1 MKVKQLYTG
10 CLSQGAYYIE
20 SNGEAAIIDPLREV
34 DQYILKAKKNKAS
47 IKYIFETHFHADFV
61 SGHLTLSKKTNAP
74 IIYGPNANTSFES
87 INAKDG
93 QRFNLGEISIEVLHT
108 PGHTMESSCYLL
120 LDKKNN
126 QIALFSGDTVFMGD
140 VGRPDLAQK
149 SDLSKEDL
157 AGHLYESI
165 HNKILKLDDDVIIY
179 PAHGAGSA
187 CGKNM
192 MKITYDSLKNQ
203 KKLNYALN
211 SKLTKPEFIE
221 KVLDELQKPPQ
232 YFPEN
237 VKLNKEGYEDIDKIL
252 SSSKKLLNANK
263 FEEIANENG
272 ALVLDVRSKEEYEN
286 SHIPRSIFIGLDGGF
301 APWVGELI
309 IDVKT
314 PILLVCNESQIEE
327 AVTRLSRVG
336 FDNTLGYITIEKWK
350 ENGKEIDSINSISAV
365 ETVKRLENKSSI
377 LIDVRKDNEYKSQ
390 HVVDAHNYQLSSINN
405 YLPKFEE
412 KHDYYIHCQSGYRSM
427 IACSILKSRGI
438 HNITNVIGGFK
449 NLGLTTLNLTNKI
462 CPSKL

>member
-1 MKVKQLYTG
+1 MIIEQIYTG

-165 HNKILKLDDDVIIY
+165 HNKILKLDDNVIIY

-203 KKLNYALN
+203 KKINYALN

-221 KVLDELQKPPQ
+221 KVLDGLQKPPQ

-237 VKLNKEGYEDIDKIL
+237 VKLNKEGYEDIDNIL

-286 SHIPRSIFIGLDGGF
+286 SHVPRSIFIGLDGGF

-309 IDVKT
+309 IDIKT

-350 ENGKEIDSINSISAV
+350 ENGKEIDLINSISAV

-377 LIDVRKDNEYKSQ
+377 LIDVRKENEYKSQ
-390 HVVDAHNYQLSSINN
+390 HVVNAHNYQLSSINN
-405 YLPKFEE
+405 YLPKFDE
-412 KHDYYIHCQSGYRSM
+412 KNDYYIHCQSGYRSM

-449 NLGLTTLNLTNKI
+449 NLGLTTLNLSNKI

>member
-1 MKVKQLYTG
+1 MIIEQIYTG

-93 QRFNLGEISIEVLHT
+93 QRFSLGEISIEVLHT
-108 PGHTMESSCYLL
+108 PGHTMESSCFLL
-120 LDKKNN
+120 RDKKNT

-165 HNKILKLDDDVIIY
+165 HNKILKLDDNVIIY

-203 KKLNYALN
+203 KKINYALN

-221 KVLDELQKPPQ
+221 KVLDGLQKPPQ

-350 ENGKEIDSINSISAV
+350 ENGKEIDSINSISAI

-377 LIDVRKDNEYKSQ
+377 LIDVRKENEYKSQ
-390 HVVDAHNYQLSSINN
+390 HVVNAHNYQLSSINN
-405 YLPKFEE
+405 YLPKFDE
-412 KHDYYIHCQSGYRSM
+412 KNDYYIHCQSGYRSM

-449 NLGLTTLNLTNKI
+449 NLGLTTLNLSNKI

>member
-1 MKVKQLYTG
+1 MIIEQIYTG

-20 SNGEAAIIDPLREV
+20 SSGEAAIIDPLREV

-93 QRFNLGEISIEVLHT
+93 QRFSLGEISIEVLHT
-108 PGHTMESSCYLL
+108 PGHTMESSCFLL
-120 LDKKNN
+120 RDKKNT

-192 MKITYDSLKNQ
+192 MKITYDSLKSQ

-221 KVLDELQKPPQ
+221 KVLDGLQKPPQ

-314 PILLVCNESQIEE
+314 PILLVCNDSQIEE

-377 LIDVRKDNEYKSQ
+377 LIDVRKENEYKSQ
-390 HVVDAHNYQLSSINN
+390 HVVNAHNYQLSSINN

-412 KHDYYIHCQSGYRSM
+412 KNDYYIHCQSGYRSM

-449 NLGLTTLNLTNKI
+449 NLGLTTLNLSNKI

>member
-1 MKVKQLYTG
+1 MIIEQIYTG

-93 QRFNLGEISIEVLHT
+93 ERFNLGEITIEVLHT

-120 LDKKNN
+120 RDKKNN

-165 HNKILKLDDDVIIY
+165 QNKILKLDDDVIIY

-221 KVLDELQKPPQ
+221 KVLDGLQKPPQ

-286 SHIPRSIFIGLDGGF
+286 SHIPRSIFIGLDGSF

-314 PILLVCNESQIEE
+314 PLLLVCNESQIEE

-377 LIDVRKDNEYKSQ
+377 LIDVRKENEYKSQ
-390 HVVDAHNYQLSSINN
+390 HVVNAHNYQLSSINN
-405 YLPKFEE
+405 YLPKFDE
-412 KHDYYIHCQSGYRSM
+412 KNDYYIHCQSGYRSM

-449 NLGLTTLNLTNKI
+449 NLGLTTLNLSNKI

>member
-1 MKVKQLYTG
+1 MIIEQIYTG

-93 QRFNLGEISIEVLHT
+93 QRFSLGEISIEVLHT
-108 PGHTMESSCYLL
+108 PGHTMESSCFLL
-120 LDKKNN
+120 RDKKNT

-149 SDLSKEDL
+149 SELSKEDL

-165 HNKILKLDDDVIIY
+165 HNKILKLDDDIIIY

-192 MKITYDSLKNQ
+192 MKITYDSLKSQ

-221 KVLDELQKPPQ
+221 KVLDGLQKPPQ

-314 PILLVCNESQIEE
+314 PILLVCNDSQIEE

-350 ENGKEIDSINSISAV
+350 ENGKEIDSINSISAI

-377 LIDVRKDNEYKSQ
+377 LIDVRKENEYKSQ
-390 HVVDAHNYQLSSINN
+390 HVVNAHNYQLSSINN

-412 KHDYYIHCQSGYRSM
+412 KNDYYIHCQSGYRSM

-449 NLGLTTLNLTNKI
+449 NLGLTTLNLSNKI

>member
-1 MKVKQLYTG
+1 MIIEQIYTG

-93 QRFNLGEISIEVLHT
+93 QRFSLGEISIEVLHT

-149 SDLSKEDL
+149 SNLSKEDL

-165 HNKILKLDDDVIIY
+165 HNKILKLHDNVIIY

-211 SKLTKPEFIE
+211 SKLTKSEFIE
-221 KVLDELQKPPQ
+221 KVLDGLQKPPQ

-252 SSSKKLLNANK
+252 LSSKKLLNANK

-272 ALVLDVRSKEEYEN
+272 ALVLDARSKEEYEN
-286 SHIPRSIFIGLDGGF
+286 SHVPRSIFIGLDGGF

-336 FDNTLGYITIEKWK
+336 FDNTLGYITIDKWK

-365 ETVKRLENKSSI
+365 ETVKRLENKLSI
-377 LIDVRKDNEYKSQ
+377 LIDVRKENEYKSQ
-390 HVVDAHNYQLSSINN
+390 HVVNAHNYQLSSINN
-405 YLPKFEE
+405 YLPKFDE
-412 KHDYYIHCQSGYRSM
+412 KNDYYIHCQSGYRSM

-449 NLGLTTLNLTNKI
+449 NLGLTTLNLSNKI

>member
-1 MKVKQLYTG
+1 MIIEQIYTG

-93 QRFNLGEISIEVLHT
+93 QRFNLGEITIEVLHT

-120 LDKKNN
+120 RDKKNN

-221 KVLDELQKPPQ
+221 KVLDGLQKPPQ

-252 SSSKKLLNANK
+252 SSSKKLLNTNQ

-286 SHIPRSIFIGLDGGF
+286 SHVPRSIFIGLDGGF

-309 IDVKT
+309 IDVQA
-314 PILLVCNESQIEE
+314 PILLVCNESQIKE

-336 FDNTLGYITIEKWK
+336 FDNTLGYITIDKWK
-350 ENGKEIDSINSISAV
+350 ENGKKIDSINSISAV
-365 ETVKRLENKSSI
+365 KTVKRLGNKSSI
-377 LIDVRKDNEYKSQ
+377 LIDVRKENEYKSQ
-390 HVVDAHNYQLSSINN
+390 HVVNAHNYQLSSINN
-405 YLPKFEE
+405 YLPKFDE
-412 KHDYYIHCQSGYRSM
+412 KNDYYIHCQSGYRSI

-449 NLGLTTLNLTNKI
+449 NLGLTTLNLSNKI

>member
-1 MKVKQLYTG
+1 MIIEQIYTG

-149 SDLSKEDL
+149 SNLSKEDL

-165 HNKILKLDDDVIIY
+165 HNKILKLDDNVIIY

-211 SKLTKPEFIE
+211 SKLTKSEFIE
-221 KVLDELQKPPQ
+221 KVLDGLQKPPQ

-286 SHIPRSIFIGLDGGF
+286 SHVPRSIFIGLDGGF

-309 IDVKT
+309 IDIKT

-336 FDNTLGYITIEKWK
+336 FDNTLGYITIDKWK

-377 LIDVRKDNEYKSQ
+377 LIDVRKENEYKSQ
-390 HVVDAHNYQLSSINN
+390 HVVNAHNYQLSSINN
-405 YLPKFEE
+405 YLPKFDE
-412 KHDYYIHCQSGYRSM
+412 KNDYYIHCQSGYRSM

-438 HNITNVIGGFK
+438 HNITNVVGGFK
-449 NLGLTTLNLTNKI
+449 NLGLTTLNLSNKI

>member
-1 MKVKQLYTG
+1 MIIEQIYTG

-221 KVLDELQKPPQ
+221 KVLDGLQKPPQ

-286 SHIPRSIFIGLDGGF
+286 SHVPRSIFIGLDGGF

-309 IDVKT
+309 VDVKT
-314 PILLVCNESQIEE
+314 PILLVCNESKIEE

-377 LIDVRKDNEYKSQ
+377 LIDVRKENEYKSQ
-390 HVVDAHNYQLSSINN
+390 HVVNAHNYQLSSINN
-405 YLPKFEE
+405 YLPKFDE
-412 KHDYYIHCQSGYRSM
+412 KNDYYIHCQSGYRSM

-449 NLGLTTLNLTNKI
+449 NLGLTTINLSNKI

>member
-1 MKVKQLYTG
+1 MIIEQIYTG

-34 DQYILKAKKNKAS
+34 DQYILKAKKNNAN

-93 QRFNLGEISIEVLHT
+93 QRFDLGEISIEVLHT

-120 LDKKNN
+120 RDKKNT

-149 SDLSKEDL
+149 SELSKEDL

-221 KVLDELQKPPQ
+221 KVLDGLQKPPQ

-336 FDNTLGYITIEKWK
+336 FDNTLGYITIDKWK
-350 ENGKEIDSINSISAV
+350 ENGKEIDSINSISAI

-377 LIDVRKDNEYKSQ
+377 LIDVRKENEYKSQ
-390 HVVDAHNYQLSSINN
+390 HVVNAHNYQLSSINN
-405 YLPKFEE
+405 YLPKFDE
-412 KHDYYIHCQSGYRSM
+412 KNDYYIHCQSGYRSM

-449 NLGLTTLNLTNKI
+449 NLGLTTLNLSNKI

>member
-1 MKVKQLYTG
+1 MIIEQIYTG

-74 IIYGPNANTSFES
+74 IIYGPNASTSYES

-93 QRFNLGEISIEVLHT
+93 QIFNLGEISIQVLHT

-120 LDKKNN
+120 LDKNKN

-165 HNKILKLDDDVIIY
+165 HNKILKLDDSVIIY

-211 SKLTKPEFIE
+211 SKLTKSEFIE
-221 KVLDELQKPPQ
+221 KVLDGLQKPPQ

-252 SSSKKLLNANK
+252 STSKKLLNANK

-314 PILLVCNESQIEE
+314 PILLVCNEYQIEE

-350 ENGKEIDSINSISAV
+350 ENGREIDSINSISAI
-365 ETVKRLENKSSI
+365 ETVKKLENKSSM

-390 HVVDAHNYQLSSINN
+390 HVVDAYNYQLSSINN
-405 YLPKFEE
+405 YLSKFDE
-412 KHDYYIHCQSGYRSM
+412 KNDYYIHCQSGYRSM

-438 HNITNVIGGFK
+438 HNITNVMGGFK
-449 NLGLTTLNLTNKI
+449 NLGLTTLKLSNKI

>member
-1 MKVKQLYTG
+1 MIIEQIYTG

-286 SHIPRSIFIGLDGGF
+286 SHVPRSIFIGLDGGF

-309 IDVKT
+309 VDVKT
-314 PILLVCNESQIEE
+314 PILLVCNESKIEE

-377 LIDVRKDNEYKSQ
+377 LIDVRKENEYKSQ
-390 HVVDAHNYQLSSINN
+390 HVVNAHNYQLRSINN
-405 YLPKFEE
+405 YLPKFDE
-412 KHDYYIHCQSGYRSM
+412 KNDYYIHCQSGYRSM

-449 NLGLTTLNLTNKI
+449 NLGLTTINLSNKI

>member
-1 MKVKQLYTG
+1 MIIEQIYTG

-93 QRFNLGEISIEVLHT
+93 ERFNLGEITIEVLHT

-120 LDKKNN
+120 RDKKNN

-165 HNKILKLDDDVIIY
+165 HNKILKLDDNVIIY

-203 KKLNYALN
+203 KKINYALN

-221 KVLDELQKPPQ
+221 KVLDGLQKPPQ

-286 SHIPRSIFIGLDGGF
+286 SHVPRSIFIGLDGGF

-309 IDVKT
+309 IDIKT

-365 ETVKRLENKSSI
+365 ETVKRLENKSST
-377 LIDVRKDNEYKSQ
+377 LIDVRKENEYKSQ
-390 HVVDAHNYQLSSINN
+390 HVVNAHNYQLSSINN
-405 YLPKFEE
+405 YLPKFDE
-412 KHDYYIHCQSGYRSM
+412 KNDYYIHCQSGYRSM

-449 NLGLTTLNLTNKI
+449 NLGLTTLNLSNKI

>member
-1 MKVKQLYTG
+1 MIIEQIYTG

-74 IIYGPNANTSFES
+74 IIYGPNASTSYES

-93 QRFNLGEISIEVLHT
+93 QIFNLGEISIQVLHT

-120 LDKKNN
+120 LDKNKN

-165 HNKILKLDDDVIIY
+165 HNKILKLDDSVIIY

-211 SKLTKPEFIE
+211 SKLTKSEFIE
-221 KVLDELQKPPQ
+221 KVLDGLQKPPQ

-252 SSSKKLLNANK
+252 LTSKKLLSANK

-272 ALVLDVRSKEEYEN
+272 ALVLDVRTKEEYEN

-314 PILLVCNESQIEE
+314 PILLVCNEYQIEE

-350 ENGKEIDSINSISAV
+350 ENGREIDSINSISAI
-365 ETVKRLENKSSI
+365 ETVKKLENKSSM

-390 HVVDAHNYQLSSINN
+390 HVVDAYNYQLSSINN
-405 YLPKFEE
+405 YLSKFDE
-412 KHDYYIHCQSGYRSM
+412 KNDYYIHCQSGYRSM

-438 HNITNVIGGFK
+438 HNITNVVGGFK
-449 NLGLTTLNLTNKI
+449 NLGLTTLKLSNKI

>member
-1 MKVKQLYTG
+1 MIIEQIYTG

-93 QRFNLGEISIEVLHT
+93 QRFSLGEISIEVLHT
-108 PGHTMESSCYLL
+108 PGHTMESSCFLL
-120 LDKKNN
+120 RDKKNT

-192 MKITYDSLKNQ
+192 MKITYDSLKSQ

-221 KVLDELQKPPQ
+221 KVLDGLQKPPQ

-314 PILLVCNESQIEE
+314 PILLVCNDSQIEE

-350 ENGKEIDSINSISAV
+350 ENGKEIDSINSISAI

-377 LIDVRKDNEYKSQ
+377 LIDVRKENEYKSQ
-390 HVVDAHNYQLSSINN
+390 HVVNAHNYQLSSINN

-412 KHDYYIHCQSGYRSM
+412 KNDYYIHCQSGYRSM

-449 NLGLTTLNLTNKI
+449 NLGLTTLNLSNKI

>member
-1 MKVKQLYTG
+1 MIIEQIYTG

-93 QRFNLGEISIEVLHT
+93 QRFDLGEISIEVLHT

-120 LDKKNN
+120 RDKKNT

-149 SDLSKEDL
+149 SELSKEDL

-221 KVLDELQKPPQ
+221 KVLDGLQKPPQ

-377 LIDVRKDNEYKSQ
+377 LIDVRKENEYKSQ
-390 HVVDAHNYQLSSINN
+390 HVVNAHNYQLSSINN

-412 KHDYYIHCQSGYRSM
+412 KNDYYIHCQSGYRSM

>member
-1 MKVKQLYTG
+1 MIIEQIYTG

-120 LDKKNN
+120 RDKKNN

-165 HNKILKLDDDVIIY
+165 QNRILKLDDDVIIY

-221 KVLDELQKPPQ
+221 KVLDGLQKPPQ

-286 SHIPRSIFIGLDGGF
+286 SHVPRSIFIGLDGGF

-309 IDVKT
+309 IDIET

-336 FDNTLGYITIEKWK
+336 FDNTLGYITIDKWK

-377 LIDVRKDNEYKSQ
+377 LIDVRKENEYKSQ
-390 HVVDAHNYQLSSINN
+390 HVVNAHNYQLNSINN
-405 YLPKFEE
+405 YLPKFDE
-412 KHDYYIHCQSGYRSM
+412 KNDYYIHCQSGYRSM

-449 NLGLTTLNLTNKI
+449 NLGLTTLNLSNKI

>member
-1 MKVKQLYTG
+1 MIIEQIYTG

-221 KVLDELQKPPQ
+221 KVLDGLQKPPQ

-272 ALVLDVRSKEEYEN
+272 ALVLDVRSKEEYEI

-309 IDVKT
+309 VDVKT
-314 PILLVCNESQIEE
+314 PILLVCNESKIEE

-390 HVVDAHNYQLSSINN
+390 HVVNAHNYQLNSINN
-405 YLPKFEE
+405 YLPKFDE
-412 KHDYYIHCQSGYRSM
+412 KNDYYIHCQSGYRSM

-449 NLGLTTLNLTNKI
+449 NLGLTTINLSNKI

>member
-1 MKVKQLYTG
+1 MIIEQIYTG

-286 SHIPRSIFIGLDGGF
+286 SHVPRSIFIGLDGGF

-309 IDVKT
+309 VDVKT
-314 PILLVCNESQIEE
+314 PILLVCNESKIEE

-390 HVVDAHNYQLSSINN
+390 HVVNAHNYQLNSINN
-405 YLPKFEE
+405 YLPKFDE
-412 KHDYYIHCQSGYRSM
+412 KNDYYIHCQSGYRSM

-449 NLGLTTLNLTNKI
+449 NLGLTTINLSNKI

>member
-1 MKVKQLYTG
+1 MIIEQIYTG

-93 QRFNLGEISIEVLHT
+93 QRFSLGEISIEVLHT
-108 PGHTMESSCYLL
+108 PGHTMESSCFLL
-120 LDKKNN
+120 RDKKNT
-126 QIALFSGDTVFMGD
+126 QIAIFSGDTVFMGD

-192 MKITYDSLKNQ
+192 MKITYDSLKSQ

-221 KVLDELQKPPQ
+221 KVLDGLQKPPQ

-314 PILLVCNESQIEE
+314 PILLVCNDSQIEE

-350 ENGKEIDSINSISAV
+350 ENGKEIDSINSISAI

-377 LIDVRKDNEYKSQ
+377 LIDVRKENEYKSQ
-390 HVVDAHNYQLSSINN
+390 HVVNAHNYQLSSINN

-412 KHDYYIHCQSGYRSM
+412 KNDYYIHCQSGYRSM

-449 NLGLTTLNLTNKI
+449 NLGLTTLNLSNKI

>member
-1 MKVKQLYTG
+1 MIIEQIYTG

-221 KVLDELQKPPQ
+221 KVLDGLQKPPQ

-252 SSSKKLLNANK
+252 SSSKKLLNTNQ

-286 SHIPRSIFIGLDGGF
+286 SHVPRSIFIGLDGGF

-309 IDVKT
+309 IDVQT
-314 PILLVCNESQIEE
+314 PILLVCNESQIKE

-336 FDNTLGYITIEKWK
+336 FDNTLGYITIDKWK

-377 LIDVRKDNEYKSQ
+377 LIDVRKENEYKSQ
-390 HVVDAHNYQLSSINN
+390 HVVNAHNYQLSSINN
-405 YLPKFEE
+405 YLPKFDE
-412 KHDYYIHCQSGYRSM
+412 KNDYYIHCQSGYRSI

-449 NLGLTTLNLTNKI
+449 NLGLTTLNLSNKI

>member
-1 MKVKQLYTG
+1 MIIEQIYTG

-93 QRFNLGEISIEVLHT
+93 QRFSLGEISIEVLHT
-108 PGHTMESSCYLL
+108 PGHTMESSCFLL
-120 LDKKNN
+120 RDKKNT
-126 QIALFSGDTVFMGD
+126 QIAFFSGDTVFMGD

-192 MKITYDSLKNQ
+192 MKITYDSLKSQ

-221 KVLDELQKPPQ
+221 KVLDGLQKPPQ

-314 PILLVCNESQIEE
+314 PILLVCNDSQIEE

-350 ENGKEIDSINSISAV
+350 ENGKEIDSINSISAI

-377 LIDVRKDNEYKSQ
+377 LIDVRKENEYKSQ
-390 HVVDAHNYQLSSINN
+390 HVVNSHNYQLSSINN

-412 KHDYYIHCQSGYRSM
+412 KNDYYIHCQSGYRSM

-449 NLGLTTLNLTNKI
+449 NLGLTTLNLSNKI

>member
-1 MKVKQLYTG
+1 MIIEQIYTG

-93 QRFNLGEISIEVLHT
+93 QRFNLGEITIEVLHT

-120 LDKKNN
+120 RDKKNN

-221 KVLDELQKPPQ
+221 KVLDGLQKPPQ

-252 SSSKKLLNANK
+252 SSSKKLLNTNQ
-263 FEEIANENG
+263 FEKIANENG

-286 SHIPRSIFIGLDGGF
+286 SHVPRSIFIGLDGGF

-309 IDVKT
+309 IDVQA
-314 PILLVCNESQIEE
+314 PILLVCNESQIKE

-336 FDNTLGYITIEKWK
+336 FDNTLGYITIDKWK

-377 LIDVRKDNEYKSQ
+377 LIDVRKENEYKSQ
-390 HVVDAHNYQLSSINN
+390 HVVNAHNYQLSSINN
-405 YLPKFEE
+405 YLPKFDE
-412 KHDYYIHCQSGYRSM
+412 KNDYYIHCQSGYRSI

-449 NLGLTTLNLTNKI
+449 NLGLTTLNLSNKI

>member
-1 MKVKQLYTG
+1 MIIEQIYTG

-93 QRFNLGEISIEVLHT
+93 QRFSLGEISIEVLHT
-108 PGHTMESSCYLL
+108 PGHTMESSCFLL
-120 LDKKNN
+120 RDKKNT

-192 MKITYDSLKNQ
+192 MKITYDSLKSQ

-221 KVLDELQKPPQ
+221 KVLDGLQKPPQ

-314 PILLVCNESQIEE
+314 PILLVCNDSQIEE

-350 ENGKEIDSINSISAV
+350 ENGKEIDSINSISAI

-390 HVVDAHNYQLSSINN
+390 HVVNAHNYQLSSINN

-412 KHDYYIHCQSGYRSM
+412 KNDYYIHCQSGYRSM

-449 NLGLTTLNLTNKI
+449 NLGLTTLNLSNKI

>member
-1 MKVKQLYTG
+1 MIIEQIYTG

-93 QRFNLGEISIEVLHT
+93 QRFDLGEISIEVLHT

-120 LDKKNN
+120 RDKKNT

-149 SDLSKEDL
+149 SELSKEDL

-221 KVLDELQKPPQ
+221 KVLDGLQKPPQ

-405 YLPKFEE
+405 YLPKFDE
-412 KHDYYIHCQSGYRSM
+412 KNDYYIHCQSGYRSM

-449 NLGLTTLNLTNKI
+449 NLGLTTLNLSNKI

>member
-1 MKVKQLYTG
+1 MIIEQIYTG

-93 QRFNLGEISIEVLHT
+93 QRFSLGEVSIEVLHT
-108 PGHTMESSCYLL
+108 PGHTMESSCFLL
-120 LDKKNN
+120 RDKKNT

-192 MKITYDSLKNQ
+192 MKITYDSLKSQ

-221 KVLDELQKPPQ
+221 KVLDGLQKPPQ

-314 PILLVCNESQIEE
+314 PILLVCNDSQIEE

-350 ENGKEIDSINSISAV
+350 ENGKEIDSINSISAI

-377 LIDVRKDNEYKSQ
+377 LIDVRKENEYKSQ
-390 HVVDAHNYQLSSINN
+390 HVVNAHNYQLSSINN

-412 KHDYYIHCQSGYRSM
+412 KNDYYIHCQSGYRSM

-449 NLGLTTLNLTNKI
+449 NLGLTTLNLSNKI

>member
-1 MKVKQLYTG
+1 MIIEQIYTG

-93 QRFNLGEISIEVLHT
+93 ERFNLGEITIEVLHT

-120 LDKKNN
+120 RDKKNN

-165 HNKILKLDDDVIIY
+165 QNRILKLDDDVIIY

-221 KVLDELQKPPQ
+221 KVLDGLQKPPQ

-286 SHIPRSIFIGLDGGF
+286 SHIPRSIFIGLDGSF

-314 PILLVCNESQIEE
+314 PLLLVCNESQIEE

-350 ENGKEIDSINSISAV
+350 ENGKEIDSINSISAI
-365 ETVKRLENKSSI
+365 ETVKKLENISSI
-377 LIDVRKDNEYKSQ
+377 LIDVRKENEYKSQ
-390 HVVDAHNYQLSSINN
+390 HVVNAHNYQLSSINN
-405 YLPKFEE
+405 YLPKFDE
-412 KHDYYIHCQSGYRSM
+412 KNDYYIHCQSGYRSM

-438 HNITNVIGGFK
+438 HNITNVVGGFK
-449 NLGLTTLNLTNKI
+449 NLGLTTLNLSNKI

>member
-1 MKVKQLYTG
+1 MIIEQIYTG

-34 DQYILKAKKNKAS
+34 DQYILKAKKNNAN

-93 QRFNLGEISIEVLHT
+93 QRFDLGEISIEVLHT

-120 LDKKNN
+120 RDKKNT

-149 SDLSKEDL
+149 SELSKEDL

-221 KVLDELQKPPQ
+221 KVLDGLQKPPQ

-286 SHIPRSIFIGLDGGF
+286 SHVPRSIFIGLDGGF

-309 IDVKT
+309 IDIKT

-336 FDNTLGYITIEKWK
+336 FDNTLGYITIDKWK

-377 LIDVRKDNEYKSQ
+377 LIDVRKENEYKSQ
-390 HVVDAHNYQLSSINN
+390 HVVNARNYQLSSINN
-405 YLPKFEE
+405 YLPKFDE
-412 KHDYYIHCQSGYRSM
+412 KNDYYIHCQSGYRSM

-449 NLGLTTLNLTNKI
+449 NLGLTTLNLSNKI

>member
-1 MKVKQLYTG
+1 MIIEQIYTG

-93 QRFNLGEISIEVLHT
+93 QRFDLGEISIEVLHT

-120 LDKKNN
+120 RDKKNT

-149 SDLSKEDL
+149 SELSKEDL

-221 KVLDELQKPPQ
+221 KVLDGLQKPPQ

-286 SHIPRSIFIGLDGGF
+286 SHVPRSIFIGLDGGF

-405 YLPKFEE
+405 YIPKFEE
-412 KHDYYIHCQSGYRSM
+412 KNDYYIHCQSGYRSM

>member
-1 MKVKQLYTG
+1 MIIEQIYTG

-93 QRFNLGEISIEVLHT
+93 QRFSLGEISIEVLHT
-108 PGHTMESSCYLL
+108 PGHTMESSCFLL
-120 LDKKNN
+120 RDKKNT

-192 MKITYDSLKNQ
+192 MKITYDSLKSQ

-221 KVLDELQKPPQ
+221 KVLDGLQKPPQ

-314 PILLVCNESQIEE
+314 PILLVCNDSQIEE

-350 ENGKEIDSINSISAV
+350 ENGKEIDSINSISAI
-365 ETVKRLENKSSI
+365 ETVKRLENKLSI
-377 LIDVRKDNEYKSQ
+377 LIDVRKENEYKSQ
-390 HVVDAHNYQLSSINN
+390 HVVNAHNYQLSSINN

-412 KHDYYIHCQSGYRSM
+412 KNDYYIHCQSGYRSM

-449 NLGLTTLNLTNKI
+449 NLGLTTLNLSNKI

>member
-1 MKVKQLYTG
+1 MIIEQIYTG
-10 CLSQGAYYIE
+10 CLSHGAYYIE

-165 HNKILKLDDDVIIY
+165 HNKILKLDDNVIIY

-203 KKLNYALN
+203 KKINYALN

-221 KVLDELQKPPQ
+221 KVLDGLQKPPQ

-286 SHIPRSIFIGLDGGF
+286 SHVPRSIFIGLDGGF

-309 IDVKT
+309 IDIKT

-336 FDNTLGYITIEKWK
+336 FDNTLGYITIDKWK

-377 LIDVRKDNEYKSQ
+377 LIDVRKENEYKSQ
-390 HVVDAHNYQLSSINN
+390 HVVNAHNYQLSSINN
-405 YLPKFEE
+405 YLPKFDE
-412 KHDYYIHCQSGYRSM
+412 KNDYYIHCQSGYRSM

-449 NLGLTTLNLTNKI
+449 NLGLTTLNLSNKI

>member
-1 MKVKQLYTG
+1 MIIEQIYTG
-10 CLSQGAYYIE
+10 CLSQGAYFIE

-93 QRFNLGEISIEVLHT
+93 QRFDLGEISIEVLHT

-120 LDKKNN
+120 RDKKNT

-149 SDLSKEDL
+149 SELSKEDL

-221 KVLDELQKPPQ
+221 KVLDGLQKPPQ

-405 YLPKFEE
+405 YLTKFDE
-412 KHDYYIHCQSGYRSM
+412 KNDYYIHCQSGYRSM
-427 IACSILKSRGI
+427 IACSILKSKGI

>member
-1 MKVKQLYTG
+1 MIIEQIYTG

-93 QRFNLGEISIEVLHT
+93 QRFSLGEISIEVLHT
-108 PGHTMESSCYLL
+108 PGHTMESSCFLL
-120 LDKKNN
+120 RDKKNT

-192 MKITYDSLKNQ
+192 MKITYDSLKSQ

-221 KVLDELQKPPQ
+221 KVLDGLQKPPQ

-272 ALVLDVRSKEEYEN
+272 ALALDVRSKEEYEN

-314 PILLVCNESQIEE
+314 PILLVCNDSQIEE

-350 ENGKEIDSINSISAV
+350 ENGKEIDSINSISAI

-377 LIDVRKDNEYKSQ
+377 LIDVRKENEYKSQ
-390 HVVDAHNYQLSSINN
+390 HVVNAHNYQLSSINN

-412 KHDYYIHCQSGYRSM
+412 KNDYYIHCQSGYRSM

-449 NLGLTTLNLTNKI
+449 NLGLTTLNLSNKI

>member
-1 MKVKQLYTG
+1 MIIEQIYTG

-93 QRFNLGEISIEVLHT
+93 QRFSLGEISIEVLHT
-108 PGHTMESSCYLL
+108 PGHTMESSCFLL
-120 LDKKNN
+120 RDKKNT

-192 MKITYDSLKNQ
+192 MKITYDSLKSQ

-221 KVLDELQKPPQ
+221 KVLDGLQKPPQ

-314 PILLVCNESQIEE
+314 PILLVCNDSQIEE

-377 LIDVRKDNEYKSQ
+377 LIDVRKENEYKSQ
-390 HVVDAHNYQLSSINN
+390 HVVNAHNYQLSSINN

-412 KHDYYIHCQSGYRSM
+412 KNDYYIHCQSGYRSM

-449 NLGLTTLNLTNKI
+449 NLGLTTLNLSNKI

>member
-1 MKVKQLYTG
+1 MHIEQIYTD

-149 SDLSKEDL
+149 SNLSKEDL

-165 HNKILKLDDDVIIY
+165 HNKILKLDDNVIIY

-211 SKLTKPEFIE
+211 SKLTKSEFIE
-221 KVLDELQKPPQ
+221 KVLDGLQKPPQ

-252 SSSKKLLNANK
+252 LSSKKLLNANK

-286 SHIPRSIFIGLDGGF
+286 SHVPRSIFIGLDGGF

-336 FDNTLGYITIEKWK
+336 FDNTLGYITIDKWK

-365 ETVKRLENKSSI
+365 ETVKRLENKLSI
-377 LIDVRKDNEYKSQ
+377 LIDVRKENEYKSQ
-390 HVVDAHNYQLSSINN
+390 HVVNAHNYQLSSINN
-405 YLPKFEE
+405 YLPKFDE
-412 KHDYYIHCQSGYRSM
+412 KNDYYIHCQSGYRSM

-449 NLGLTTLNLTNKI
+449 NLGLTTLNLSNKI

>member
-1 MKVKQLYTG
+1 MIIEQIYTG

-93 QRFNLGEISIEVLHT
+93 QRFSLGEISIEVLHT
-108 PGHTMESSCYLL
+108 PGHTMESSCFLL
-120 LDKKNN
+120 RDKKNT

-192 MKITYDSLKNQ
+192 MKITYDSLKSQ

-221 KVLDELQKPPQ
+221 KVLDGLQKPPQ

-286 SHIPRSIFIGLDGGF
+286 SHVPRSIFIGLDGGF

-377 LIDVRKDNEYKSQ
+377 LIDVRKENEYKSQ
-390 HVVDAHNYQLSSINN
+390 HVVNAHNYQLSSINN

-412 KHDYYIHCQSGYRSM
+412 KNDYYIHCQSGYRSM

-449 NLGLTTLNLTNKI
+449 NLGLTTLNLSNKI

>member
-1 MKVKQLYTG
+1 MIIEQIYTG

-93 QRFNLGEISIEVLHT
+93 QRFDLGEISIEVLHT

-120 LDKKNN
+120 RDKKNT

-149 SDLSKEDL
+149 SELSKEDL

-221 KVLDELQKPPQ
+221 KVLDGLQKPPQ

-286 SHIPRSIFIGLDGGF
+286 SHVPRSIFIGLDGGF

-336 FDNTLGYITIEKWK
+336 FDNTLGYITIGKWK

-377 LIDVRKDNEYKSQ
+377 LIDVRKENEYKSQ
-390 HVVDAHNYQLSSINN
+390 HVVNAHNYQLSSINN
-405 YLPKFEE
+405 YLPKFDE
-412 KHDYYIHCQSGYRSM
+412 KNDYYIHCQSGYRSM

-449 NLGLTTLNLTNKI
+449 NLGLTTLNLSNKI

>member
-1 MKVKQLYTG
+1 MIIEQIYTG

-165 HNKILKLDDDVIIY
+165 HNKILKLDDNVIIY

-203 KKLNYALN
+203 KKINYALN
-211 SKLTKPEFIE
+211 SKLTKPELIE
-221 KVLDELQKPPQ
+221 KVLDGLQKPPQ

-286 SHIPRSIFIGLDGGF
+286 SHVPRSIFIGLDGGF

-309 IDVKT
+309 IDIKT

-336 FDNTLGYITIEKWK
+336 FDNTLGYITIDKWK

-377 LIDVRKDNEYKSQ
+377 LIDVRKENEYKSQ
-390 HVVDAHNYQLSSINN
+390 HVVNAHNYQLSSINN
-405 YLPKFEE
+405 YLPKFDE
-412 KHDYYIHCQSGYRSM
+412 KNDYYIHCQSGYRSM

-449 NLGLTTLNLTNKI
+449 NLELTTLNLSNKI

>member
-1 MKVKQLYTG
+1 MIIEQIYTG

-93 QRFNLGEISIEVLHT
+93 ERFNLGEITIEVLHT

-120 LDKKNN
+120 RDKKNN

-165 HNKILKLDDDVIIY
+165 QNRILKLDDDVIIY

-221 KVLDELQKPPQ
+221 KVLDGLQKPPQ

-286 SHIPRSIFIGLDGGF
+286 SHIPRSIFIGLDGSF

-314 PILLVCNESQIEE
+314 PLLLVCNESQIEE

-336 FDNTLGYITIEKWK
+336 FDNTLGYITIDKWK
-350 ENGKEIDSINSISAV
+350 ENGKEIDSINSISAI
-365 ETVKRLENKSSI
+365 ETVKKLENISSI
-377 LIDVRKDNEYKSQ
+377 LIDVRKENEYKSQ
-390 HVVDAHNYQLSSINN
+390 HVVNAHNYQLNSINN
-405 YLPKFEE
+405 YLPKFDE
-412 KHDYYIHCQSGYRSM
+412 KNDYYIHCQSGYRSM

-438 HNITNVIGGFK
+438 HNITNVVGGFK
-449 NLGLTTLNLTNKI
+449 NLGLTTLNLSNKI